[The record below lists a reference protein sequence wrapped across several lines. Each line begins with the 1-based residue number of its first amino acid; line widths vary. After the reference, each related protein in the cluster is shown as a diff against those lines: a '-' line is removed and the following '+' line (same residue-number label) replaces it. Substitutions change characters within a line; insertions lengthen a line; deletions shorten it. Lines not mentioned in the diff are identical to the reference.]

1 MPAGN
6 SIVFAMGSNKTPYAI
21 YRLSLKT
28 QGVSKIPGSDGLLA
42 ARLSPDGR
50 YLTASRPNKTML
62 YDFQTQQWSDFG
74 EGIPAW
80 SHDSKFVYL
89 HRKNADQS
97 AELVRIRVPDGK
109 VERVLDLKGIT
120 LGGFWPD
127 WVSLL
132 PDDSP
137 LLMLDKSTQEI
148 YRLEFQHK

>member
-1 MPAGN
+1 
-6 SIVFAMGSNKTPYAI
+6 MGSEKTPYAI

-28 QGVSKIPGSDGLLA
+28 QEVSKIPGSEGLVA
-42 ARLSPDGR
+42 ARLSRNGR
-50 YLTASRPNKTML
+50 YMTGHGPNKTML
-62 YDFQTQQWSDFG
+62 YDFESQQWSDFG
-74 EGIPAW
+74 DGIPAW

-97 AELVRIRVPDGK
+97 EVVRMRVPDGK
-109 VERVLDLKGIT
+109 IERVLDLKGIT
-120 LGGFWPD
+120 LGGYWPD

-148 YRLEFQHK
+148 YRLEFQH